1 MRTKNN
7 RENQKNQKGDFLTT
21 NKMGVQLKLLWEKSE
36 GTNYLKQE

>member
-21 NKMGVQLKLLWEKSE
+21 NKMGKCLVKIIMGK
-36 GTNYLKQE
+36 K